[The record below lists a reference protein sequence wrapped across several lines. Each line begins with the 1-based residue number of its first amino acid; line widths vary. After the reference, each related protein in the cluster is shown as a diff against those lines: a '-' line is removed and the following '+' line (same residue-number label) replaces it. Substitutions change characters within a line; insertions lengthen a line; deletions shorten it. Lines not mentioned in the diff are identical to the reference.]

1 MNDSNNKKTNG
12 ASSQRPTTANIDS
25 YGSDYFAFRP
35 LKKRKEKERK
45 KSQLQSTLHFCNDK
59 HYTFIRTKCWRVL
72 SY

>member
-45 KSQLQSTLHFCNDK
+45 KIAAAVNIAFLQ
-59 HYTFIRTKCWRVL
+59 
-72 SY
+72 